1 MVDNIPMELSKVK
14 ILNTLCIST
23 IVCTSFESVL
33 NNVLMNIIRS
43 KITETAHCENTT
55 VVPNTTGNVTSRLC
69 GHLQWLCGQLYTTR
83 PLEIVL
89 ILIVIEI
96 FRGSVLILSGTSSF
110 ALVMKLFPQLFS
122 LRGQYDAKTYDDGC
136 QCHCSTVLMMMAV
149 LVYVY
154 A

>member
-1 MVDNIPMELSKVK
+1 M
-14 ILNTLCIST
+14 
-23 IVCTSFESVL
+23 IV
-33 NNVLMNIIRS
+33 IRS

-89 ILIVIEI
+89 ILIVMEI

-122 LRGQYDAKTYDDGC
+122 LRGQYDARTYDNG
-136 QCHCSTVLMMMAV
+136 SAVLMMTMMMTV
-149 LVYVY
+149 LLYVVLY
-154 A
+154 